1 MRRRRGGLPM
11 PTPPSGAESAGV
23 LPHNSGSADQD
34 GLICRAMARRIV
46 LILGICAVLF
56 AAAGG
61 AFLLVEKDPAY
72 RLSEVLGFGRHH
84 AYDDTIAGAA
94 ARHGVDPLLV
104 KAVIWQE
111 SRFHP
116 EKLGGH
122 GERGLMQVTEPA
134 AEDWVRAEG
143 IETFVPEDLLDP
155 KTNIEVGTW
164 YLGRALRHWSGQAD
178 PLPFALG
185 EYNAGRSRV
194 RRWSRGEQMTA
205 EELKRAMDI
214 ASTRAYVA
222 AVRKRYEYYRQRG
235 DELTT
240 P

>member
-1 MRRRRGGLPM
+1 MM
-11 PTPPSGAESAGV
+11 SARWVYV
-23 LPHNSGSADQD
+23 LGFVAIA
-34 GLICRAMARRIV
+34 LA
-46 LILGICAVLF
+46 L
-56 AAAGG
+56 AAG
-61 AFLLVEKDPAY
+61 ALVLTDRDPVY
-72 RLSEVLGFGRHH
+72 RLSELAGFGRYGSQD
-84 AYDDTIAGAA
+84 ALVAAAA

-111 SRFHP
+111 SRFQP
-116 EKLGGH
+116 EKLGAH

-134 AEDWVRAEG
+134 AQDWVQALG
-143 IETFVPEDLLDP
+143 VETFVPEDLLDP

-164 YLGRALRHWSGQAD
+164 YLAQALKHWSRQED

-194 RRWSRGEQMTA
+194 KRWSGGASMSA
-205 EELKRAMDI
+205 EELSKAMDI

-222 AVRKRYEYYRQRG
+222 AVRDRYEYYKERG
-235 DELTT
+235 DTLSA

>member
-1 MRRRRGGLPM
+1 
-11 PTPPSGAESAGV
+11 
-23 LPHNSGSADQD
+23 
-34 GLICRAMARRIV
+34 MARRIIT
-46 LILGICAVLF
+46 ILGIVAVLLAV
-56 AAAGG
+56 AAAL
-61 AFLLVEKDPAY
+61 FVLNEKDPAY
-72 RLSEVLGFGRHH
+72 RLAEVFSFGRHDSYNDAIASAAKRH
-84 AYDDTIAGAA
+84 A
-94 ARHGVDPLLV
+94 VDPLLV

-134 AEDWVRAEG
+134 AQDWVKAEG

-164 YLGRALRHWSGQAD
+164 YLGRALRHWSGQED

-194 RRWSRGEQMTA
+194 RRWSRGEQISA

-222 AVRKRYEYYRQRG
+222 AVRGRYEYYRQRG
-235 DELTT
+235 DTVVGPE
-240 P
+240 

>member
-1 MRRRRGGLPM
+1 VAKRIVKILGLI
-11 PTPPSGAESAGV
+11 ALVVVLSAGAFV
-23 LPHNSGSADQD
+23 L
-34 GLICRAMARRIV
+34 L
-46 LILGICAVLF
+46 
-56 AAAGG
+56 
-61 AFLLVEKDPAY
+61 EKDPTY
-72 RLSEVLGFGRHH
+72 RLLELTSWGRYS
-84 AYDDTIAGAA
+84 AYDEEIASAA

-116 EKLGGH
+116 DKLGAH

-134 AEDWVRAEG
+134 AQDWVQGEG
-143 IETFVPEDLLDP
+143 IETFVPTDLLDA

-164 YLGRALRHWSGQAD
+164 YLGRALRHWASQDD

-194 RRWSRGEQMTA
+194 NRWSRGELMSA
-205 EELKRAMDI
+205 EELRTAMDI

-222 AVRKRYEYYRQRG
+222 AVSQRYKYYLERG
-235 DELTT
+235 DEIGSR
-240 P
+240 

>member
-1 MRRRRGGLPM
+1 M
-11 PTPPSGAESAGV
+11 SARTIY
-23 LPHNSGSADQD
+23 L
-34 GLICRAMARRIV
+34 
-46 LILGICAVLF
+46 LGIAAIALAAG
-56 AAAGG
+56 AAA
-61 AFLLVEKDPAY
+61 LVLTDKDPAY
-72 RLSEVLGFGRHH
+72 RLSELVGFGR
-84 AYDDTIAGAA
+84 YDSHDELIANAA

-116 EKLGGH
+116 HKLGGD

-134 AEDWVRAEG
+134 AQDWVQALD

-164 YLGRALRHWSGQAD
+164 YLAQALRHWSGQED

-194 RRWSRGEQMTA
+194 KRWSGGANISA
-205 EELKRAMDI
+205 EELSKAMDI

-222 AVRKRYEYYRQRG
+222 AVRQRYEYYKERG
-235 DELTT
+235 ETV